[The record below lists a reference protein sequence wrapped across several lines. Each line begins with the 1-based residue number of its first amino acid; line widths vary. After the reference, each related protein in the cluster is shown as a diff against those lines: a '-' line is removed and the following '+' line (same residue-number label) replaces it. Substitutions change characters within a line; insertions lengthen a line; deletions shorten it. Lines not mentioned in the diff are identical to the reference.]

1 MQAVQLL
8 NTDITPLN
16 GQDTVTDTLQRMQE
30 LQVEC
35 LPIVDPT
42 TNKLIGQVRGSQLR
56 KQEDPNATISTLEL
70 DEPVKVFSRQHIF
83 EAARLMLQYELQL
96 LPVVD
101 EEITFLGT
109 IEKQEILET
118 LPEMMNLVTNGS
130 ILTIQL
136 EKIDFTLSEIIHLIE
151 VEGAKILALS
161 VERPRE
167 EGDAFRVSIKINL
180 RDASRV
186 TSALRRHDYEV
197 VVDDVSRD
205 VFGFDME
212 NRADELMKYIDM

>member
-1 MQAVQLL
+1 MQAADIL
-8 NTDITPLN
+8 NTDIAPLS
-16 GQDTVTDTLQRMQE
+16 GQDTITDALQQMQE
-30 LQVEC
+30 LEIDC
-35 LPIVDPT
+35 LPVVDPT
-42 TNKLIGQVRGSQLR
+42 TKKLIGQVRGSQLR
-56 KQEDPNATISTLEL
+56 EKEDPQATIATLEL

-109 IEKQEILET
+109 IEKQHILQT
-118 LPEMMNLVTNGS
+118 LPDIMNLVTNGA

-136 EKIDFTLSEIIHLIE
+136 ERVDFSLSEIIHLIE

-161 VERPRE
+161 VERPKS
-167 EGDAFRVSIKINL
+167 EGGTFRISIKINL
-180 RDASRV
+180 RDASRI
-186 TSALRRHDYEV
+186 TSALRRHDYDV
-197 VVDDVSRD
+197 IVDDISRD

-212 NRADELMKYIDM
+212 NRADELLKYIDM